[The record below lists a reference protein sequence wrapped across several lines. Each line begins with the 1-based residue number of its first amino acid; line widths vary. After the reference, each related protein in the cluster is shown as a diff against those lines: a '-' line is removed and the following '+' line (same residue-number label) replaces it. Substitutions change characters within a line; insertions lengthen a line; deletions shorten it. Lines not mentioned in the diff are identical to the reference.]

1 MMMMIVITII
11 TNNASIS
18 VARKHAA
25 HEPPAAALGGRSPL
39 AARAVEPRRQLRVPH
54 TAVRSAAPACC
65 SGCRTAAA
73 GSNEQ
78 KAELSPRKGK
88 MQHDSVLSR
97 GGWGYLRSF
106 SVAKSPST
114 RREI

>member
-1 MMMMIVITII
+1 MMMIVITII

-39 AARAVEPRRQLRVPH
+39 AAGAVEPRRQLRVPH
-54 TAVRSAAPACC
+54 TAVRSAVPACC
-65 SGCRTAAA
+65 SGCRTAA

-106 SVAKSPST
+106 SVAKSPSA